1 MKFVDIKN
9 DVAFRKIFGNAKKSI
24 CLISFLNAVLELEG
38 TSRIKSVT
46 FLNPYLVPRIIE
58 DKSSIIDVRA
68 TDQKGRRFV
77 VEMQVSDKKG
87 FKERVQ
93 YYAARDYSMQI
104 NQGEDYTK
112 LRPVYLVGI
121 LNFSNSRGVNYL
133 SKHSTIEE
141 ETGDNVLDNIKYAF
155 IQLTKF
161 KKKEHELVTATD
173 KWTYFIKNAPNLKVI
188 PSFADEEGLL
198 TAFQEAD
205 KHNWKKEELIDYD
218 NASMR
223 IQDARG
229 EKELAR
235 EEGLAEGLAEGLEVG
250 IVKGEERKEVKAVIG
265 LYKNGVP
272 TSIIALSLE
281 IHEDKVNQ
289 IINEYNNNLDK
300 QKE

>member
-1 MKFVDIKN
+1 
-9 DVAFRKIFGNAKKSI
+9 
-24 CLISFLNAVLELEG
+24 
-38 TSRIKSVT
+38 
-46 FLNPYLVPRIIE
+46 
-58 DKSSIIDVRA
+58 
-68 TDQKGRRFV
+68 
-77 VEMQVSDKKG
+77 MQVSDKKG

>member
-38 TSRIKSVT
+38 SKRIKSVT
-46 FLNPYLVPRIIE
+46 FINPYLVPRIVD

-68 TDQKGRRFV
+68 TDQQGRRFV

-87 FKERVQ
+87 FKNRVQ

-104 NQGEDYTK
+104 DKGEDYTK
-112 LRPVYLVGI
+112 LRPVYLVAI
-121 LNFSNSRGVNYL
+121 LNFSNSKGVSYL

-141 ETGDNVLDNIKYAF
+141 ETGENVLDNIKYAF

-161 KKKEHELVTATD
+161 KKKEHELVTETD
-173 KWTYFIKNAPNLKVI
+173 KWTYFIKHAPNLKVI
-188 PSFADEEGLL
+188 PSFAEEEGLL
-198 TAFQEAD
+198 TAFREAD

-218 NASMR
+218 NASAR

-229 EKELAR
+229 ENELAR
-235 EEGLAEGLAEGLEVG
+235 EEGLAEGIEQGEDKKEKATIIKLYLKGKSNEEIADLLDIDIQRV
-250 IVKGEERKEVKAVIG
+250 VKIIEE
-265 LYKNGVP
+265 YKNQ
-272 TSIIALSLE
+272 A
-281 IHEDKVNQ
+281 
-289 IINEYNNNLDK
+289 
-300 QKE
+300 